1 MERPM
6 TPGSAAGSG
15 SATGGAA
22 GSRQSAKSR
31 GLRADARTACA
42 VDDAVCPLPPRRS
55 APRGFTLIELLIV
68 VTIIGILVSL
78 AQPSYQRAVTAARE
92 ATLKENLFVLRD
104 VIDQFYAD
112 NSKYPGSL
120 QDMVD
125 KGYLRRVPR
134 DPVTG
139 SAETWVGVPATD
151 DQGQQQGIFDVHSG
165 SEAVALDGS
174 RYADW

>member
-1 MERPM
+1 VPRAPCPM
-6 TPGSAAGSG
+6 PRAPCPVR
-15 SATGGAA
+15 
-22 GSRQSAKSR
+22 SR
-31 GLRADARTACA
+31 
-42 VDDAVCPLPPRRS
+42 RR

-68 VTIIGILVSL
+68 ITIIGILVTL
-78 AQPSYQRAVTAARE
+78 AQPSYQRAVTAAKE

-104 VIDQFYAD
+104 VIDQYYAD
-112 NSKYPGSL
+112 NSKYPASL

-139 SAETWVGVPATD
+139 SADTWVGVPATD
-151 DQGQQQGIFDVHSG
+151 DQGQEQGIFDVRSG
-165 SEAVALDGS
+165 SEAVALDGT

>member
-6 TPGSAAGSG
+6 TPGSAAGSDQRPERK
-15 SATGGAA
+15 A
-22 GSRQSAKSR
+22 QSAKR
-31 GLRADARTACA
+31 TGLDTVRRAPCA
-42 VDDAVCPLPPRRS
+42 VRFRRS

-68 VTIIGILVSL
+68 ITIIGILVTL
-78 AQPSYQRAVTAARE
+78 AQPSYQRAVTAAKE

-104 VIDQFYAD
+104 VIDQFFAD

-139 SAETWVGVPATD
+139 SADTWVGVPATD
-151 DQGQQQGIFDVHSG
+151 DQGQQQGIFDVRSG
-165 SEAVALDGS
+165 SEAVALDGT

>member
-6 TPGSAAGSG
+6 TPGSLAPGRD
-15 SATGGAA
+15 
-22 GSRQSAKSR
+22 RQRAEGTR
-31 GLRADARTACA
+31 VGLRSRD
-42 VDDAVCPLPPRRS
+42 PRRVRRG
-55 APRGFTLIELLIV
+55 PTGFTLIELLIV
-68 VTIIGILVSL
+68 ITIIGILVTL
-78 AQPSYQRAVTAARE
+78 AQPSYQRAVTSARE

-104 VIDQFYAD
+104 VIDQYFAD
-112 NSKYPGSL
+112 NTKYPGNF
-120 QDMVD
+120 QDLVD
-125 KGYLRRVPR
+125 KGYLRRIPR

-139 SAETWVGVPATD
+139 SADTWVGVPATD

>member
-1 MERPM
+1 M
-6 TPGSAAGSG
+6 TPGSVAPGPR
-15 SATGGAA
+15 GG
-22 GSRQSAKSR
+22 GCGLSRA
-31 GLRADARTACA
+31 
-42 VDDAVCPLPPRRS
+42 RRS
-55 APRGFTLIELLIV
+55 RAGFTLIELLIV
-68 VTIIGILVSL
+68 ITIIGILVTL
-78 AQPSYQRAVTAARE
+78 AQPSYQRAVTAAKE

-112 NSKYPGSL
+112 NSKYPASL

-139 SAETWVGVPATD
+139 SADTWVGVAATD
-151 DQGQQQGIFDVHSG
+151 DPSQQGQQAQAQGIIDVHSG
-165 SEAVALDGS
+165 SEAIALDGS